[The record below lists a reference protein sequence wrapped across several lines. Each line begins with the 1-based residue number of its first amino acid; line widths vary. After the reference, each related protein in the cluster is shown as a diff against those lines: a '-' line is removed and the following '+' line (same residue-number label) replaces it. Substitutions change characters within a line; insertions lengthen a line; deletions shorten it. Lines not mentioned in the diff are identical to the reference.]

1 MRLQDLNNLHLGNVG
16 NWPTLAKVGAI
27 ALVCAG
33 VVGGGYWLD
42 TRSQLERL
50 DQAEQQERQKRTSF
64 EQKQQKAAN
73 LEPLRQQ
80 LDEMKQSFGAMVRQ
94 LPNQAEIEALLVD
107 ISQTGLASGLEFELF
122 EPQTEAPKDFYAEKP
137 IKLRVTGHYHE
148 FGEFVSGVAALPR
161 IVTQHDITIRPKS
174 GIGKGGKP
182 GDGVGDAQ
190 LIMEA
195 TAKTYRYL
203 EEGSAGPKDA
213 PGAKGKGK
221 NAAKGAAKTAAKGQA
236 AK

>member
-1 MRLQDLNNLHLGNVG
+1 MKLQDLNSLNIGNVG
-16 NWPTLAKVGAI
+16 SWPAPAKAGAI
-27 ALVCAG
+27 AILCVAVLG
-33 VVGGGYWLD
+33 AGYWLD
-42 TRSQLERL
+42 TRAQLGRL
-50 DQAEQQERQKRTSF
+50 EQAENQEQQKRAAF
-64 EQKQQKAAN
+64 EQKQFKAAN

-122 EPQTEAPKDFYAEKP
+122 EPQAESPRDFYAEKP
-137 IKLRVTGHYHE
+137 IKLRVTGSYHE

-161 IVTQHDITIRPKS
+161 IVTQHEITIRPKNNRKS
-174 GIGKGGKP
+174 A
-182 GDGVGDAQ
+182 DGQADASGDAE
-190 LIMEA
+190 LVMEA

-203 EEGSAGPKDA
+203 EEGSTTPQPSAASKT
-213 PGAKGKGK
+213 KG
-221 NAAKGAAKTAAKGQA
+221 KGAAKGSSRSAAKSAA